1 MGLSTETAT
10 GFYHACESG
19 KGWSGCAEFCHP
31 DAAFSAQACALAE
44 MKTLEE
50 YCDWM
55 AGVLTIMPDASYD
68 LKAVG
73 ADEANGKVTIF
84 GVFHGTHTA
93 DGGPVPPTG
102 KKTESDYVYVADM
115 RDGKI
120 AHVTKI
126 WNDGWAFNQ
135 LGWA

>member
-1 MGLSTETAT
+1 MSLSKDTAM

-19 KGWSGCAEFCHP
+19 KGWSGCTDFCHP
-31 DAAFSAQACALAE
+31 GAGFSAQAGALAE
-44 MKTLEE
+44 MTTLEE

-68 LKAVG
+68 LKAAG
-73 ADEANGKVTIF
+73 TDEKNDRVTIF

-120 AHVTKI
+120 ANVTKI

>member
-1 MGLSTETAT
+1 MSLSKDAAM

-19 KGWSGCAEFCHP
+19 KGWSGCADFCHP
-31 DAAFSAQACALAE
+31 EAGFSAQAGALAE
-44 MKTLEE
+44 MTTLEE

-68 LKAVG
+68 LKSVG
-73 ADEANGKVTIF
+73 TDEENNKVTIF

>member
-1 MGLSTETAT
+1 MSLSKDTAM

-19 KGWSGCAEFCHP
+19 KGWSGCADFCHP
-31 DAAFSAQACALAE
+31 GAGFSAQAGALAE
-44 MKTLEE
+44 MTTLEE

-68 LKAVG
+68 LKAAG
-73 ADEANGKVTIF
+73 TDEANGKVTIF

-120 AHVTKI
+120 AQVTKI
-126 WNDGWAFNQ
+126 WNDGWAFGQ

>member
-1 MGLSTETAT
+1 MSLSKEAAT

-19 KGWSGCAEFCHP
+19 KGWAGCAEFCHRG
-31 DAAFSAQACALAE
+31 AGFSAQAGAIAE
-44 MKTLEE
+44 MTTLEA

-55 AGVLTIMPDASYD
+55 QGVVTILPDASYD
-68 LKAVG
+68 LKAMG
-73 ADEANGKVTIF
+73 TDEENARVVIF
-84 GVFHGTHTA
+84 GVFSGTHTG

-102 KKTESDYVYVADM
+102 KKTQSDYVYVADM

-120 AHVTKI
+120 AHLTKV

>member
-1 MGLSTETAT
+1 MGLSKDTAM

-19 KGWSGCAEFCHP
+19 KGWSGCADFCHP
-31 DAAFSAQACALAE
+31 GAGFSAQAGALAE
-44 MKTLEE
+44 MTTLEE

-68 LKAVG
+68 LKAAG
-73 ADEANGKVTIF
+73 TDEENNRVTIF

-120 AHVTKI
+120 AQVTKI

>member
-1 MGLSTETAT
+1 MSDSRETAL

-19 KGWSGCAEFCHP
+19 SGWAGCAEFCTP
-31 DAAFSAQACALAE
+31 DAGFSAQAGAIAE
-44 MKTLEE
+44 METLEA

-55 AGVLTIMPDASYD
+55 KGVVTILPDASYE

-73 ADEANGKVTIF
+73 ADEENDRVTIF
-84 GVFHGTHTA
+84 GVFSGTHTGE
-93 DGGPVPPTG
+93 GGPVPPTG

-120 AHVTKI
+120 ASVTKI
-126 WNDGWAFNQ
+126 WNDGWAFGQ
-135 LGWA
+135 LGWG

>member
-1 MGLSTETAT
+1 MSTPKETALD
-10 GFYHACESG
+10 FYYACESG
-19 KGWSGCAEFCHP
+19 AGWAGCARFCHP
-31 DAAFSAQACALAE
+31 DASFSAQAGAIAE
-44 MKTLEE
+44 METLEA

-55 AGVLTIMPDASYD
+55 KGVVTILPDAGYD

-73 ADEANGKVTIF
+73 ADDENERVAIF
-84 GVFHGTHTA
+84 GVFSGTHTGE
-93 DGGPVPPTG
+93 GGPVPPTG

-115 RDGKI
+115 RAGKI

-135 LGWA
+135 LGWG

>member
-1 MGLSTETAT
+1 MSLSKDTAM

-19 KGWSGCAEFCHP
+19 KGWSGCTDFCHP
-31 DAAFSAQACALAE
+31 GAGFSAQAGALAE
-44 MKTLEE
+44 MTTLEE

-73 ADEANGKVTIF
+73 ADEANARVTIY

-102 KKTESDYVYVADM
+102 KKTESDYVYAADM

>member
-1 MGLSTETAT
+1 MSDSRETAL

-19 KGWSGCAEFCHP
+19 SGWAGCAEFCTP
-31 DAAFSAQACALAE
+31 DAGFSAQAGAIAE
-44 MKTLEE
+44 METLEA

-55 AGVLTIMPDASYD
+55 KGVVTILPDASYE

-73 ADEANGKVTIF
+73 ADEENDRVTIF
-84 GVFHGTHTA
+84 GVFSGTHTGE
-93 DGGPVPPTG
+93 GGPVPPTG

-120 AHVTKI
+120 ARVTKI
-126 WNDGWAFNQ
+126 WNDGWAFGQ
-135 LGWA
+135 LGWG

>member
-1 MGLSTETAT
+1 MSDAKETAL

-19 KGWSGCAEFCHP
+19 AGWAGCAEFCTP
-31 DAAFSAQACALAE
+31 GAGFSAQAGAIAE
-44 MKTLEE
+44 METLEA

-55 AGVLTIMPDASYD
+55 QGVVTILPDASYE

-73 ADEANGKVTIF
+73 ADEENARVTIF
-84 GVFHGTHTA
+84 GVFSGTHTGE
-93 DGGPVPPTG
+93 GGPVPPTG

-126 WNDGWAFNQ
+126 WNDGWAFGQ
-135 LGWA
+135 LGWG

>member
-1 MGLSTETAT
+1 MSLSVEAAT

-31 DAAFSAQACALAE
+31 DAGFSAQAGAIAE
-44 MKTLEE
+44 MKTLET

-55 AGVLTIMPDASYD
+55 KGVLTILPDASYD
-68 LKAVG
+68 LKSMG
-73 ADEANGKVTIF
+73 IDEDNNRVTIF
-84 GVFHGTHTA
+84 GVFSGTHTA

-120 AHVTKI
+120 SHVTKI

>member
-1 MGLSTETAT
+1 
-10 GFYHACESG
+10 
-19 KGWSGCAEFCHP
+19 
-31 DAAFSAQACALAE
+31 
-44 MKTLEE
+44 MKTLEA

-55 AGVLTIMPDASYD
+55 QGVVTILPDAGYD
-68 LKAVG
+68 LKAAG
-73 ADEANGKVTIF
+73 ADDENDRVAIF
-84 GVFHGTHTA
+84 GVFSGTHTGE
-93 DGGPVPPTG
+93 GGPVPPTG

-135 LGWA
+135 LGWG

>member
-1 MGLSTETAT
+1 MGLSTETAM

-31 DAAFSAQACALAE
+31 DAAFSAQAGALAE
-44 MKTLEE
+44 MKALEE

-68 LKAVG
+68 LKAFG

-126 WNDGWAFNQ
+126 WNDGWAFGQ

>member
-31 DAAFSAQACALAE
+31 DAAFSAQAGALAE

-68 LKAVG
+68 LKTIG
-73 ADEANGKVTIF
+73 TDEANARVTIF

-120 AHVTKI
+120 THVTKI

>member
-1 MGLSTETAT
+1 MSLSKDTAM

-19 KGWSGCAEFCHP
+19 KGWSGCADFCHP
-31 DAAFSAQACALAE
+31 GAGFSAQAGALAE
-44 MKTLEE
+44 MTTLEE

-68 LKAVG
+68 LKAAG
-73 ADEANGKVTIF
+73 TDEANGKVTIF

-120 AHVTKI
+120 AQVTKI

>member
-1 MGLSTETAT
+1 
-10 GFYHACESG
+10 
-19 KGWSGCAEFCHP
+19 
-31 DAAFSAQACALAE
+31 

-55 AGVLTIMPDASYD
+55 AGVLTILPDASYD

-73 ADEANGKVTIF
+73 TDKANDKVTIF

-115 RDGKI
+115 RDGRI
-120 AHVTKI
+120 AQVTKI